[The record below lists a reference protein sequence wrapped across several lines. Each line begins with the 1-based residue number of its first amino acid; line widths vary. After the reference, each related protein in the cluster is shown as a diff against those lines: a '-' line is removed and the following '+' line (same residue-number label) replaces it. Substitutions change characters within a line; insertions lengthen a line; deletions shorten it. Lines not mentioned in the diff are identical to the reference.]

1 MQNLIA
7 SPQVLVFFST
17 GSTGCVTRSTASM
30 LESATNDPKHTSG
43 RDSEGFRNIVNQ
55 KNSYE
60 SEQQSQDLI

>member
-1 MQNLIA
+1 
-7 SPQVLVFFST
+7 
-17 GSTGCVTRSTASM
+17 M

-55 KNSYE
+55 KKSYG